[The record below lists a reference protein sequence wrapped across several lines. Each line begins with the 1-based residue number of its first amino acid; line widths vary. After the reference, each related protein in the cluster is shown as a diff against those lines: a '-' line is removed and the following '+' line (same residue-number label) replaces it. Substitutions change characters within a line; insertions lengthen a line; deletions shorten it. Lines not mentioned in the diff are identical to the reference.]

1 MERSYTPVCSL
12 TDTGVHRHPLPA
24 SAAGTI
30 EPSAP
35 PTEGEILD
43 LLIKLYP
50 DGKMSHYLAGL
61 KKGKNHLIT
70 RKGLARAIV

>member
-24 SAAGTI
+24 SAAGN
-30 EPSAP
+30 
-35 PTEGEILD
+35 TESSTDGETLD

-61 KKGKNHLIT
+61 KKGKDCIIA
-70 RKGLARAIV
+70 RKWLTS